1 VVRYKVPKVTVSFSV
16 SRLSEVLFIIR
27 SLTGCLFNNNMDSNP
42 VSSIPPSVLAD
53 LAREDQGPKTVG
65 LVATFLALAIIAVCL
80 RFVARIRLGIPIG
93 WEDYFIL
100 VSMVSI
106 HATARSRRKPWLTT
120 KPQTCSILASACQ
133 IMQVHHGF
141 GKHQVF
147 VDLPSTIIAL
157 KVRYPLT

>member
-1 VVRYKVPKVTVSFSV
+1 MDPNAV
-16 SRLSEVLFIIR
+16 
-27 SLTGCLFNNNMDSNP
+27 NN
-42 VSSIPPSVLAD
+42 IPPSVLAD
-53 LAREDQGPKTVG
+53 LAREDQGPKTIG
-65 LVATFLALAIIAVCL
+65 LVATFLALAFIAVCL

-100 VSMVSI
+100 VSMVSL
-106 HATARSRRKPWLTT
+106 HDTARSSRDIWLITT
-120 KPQTCSILASACQ
+120 PQICSILASVCQ

-157 KVRYPLT
+157 KVR